1 MEPMTSHN
9 SRKPMWLVYAYLA
22 LPFLIFTLGW
32 IRWYYAI
39 PIILVSLY
47 ALKGL
52 FRNAPSLWV
61 PEKRKSNPW
70 KITLILL
77 IIGGWVALSGV
88 GGFVFQNPD
97 HMWRN
102 AIFELLV
109 RNPWP
114 IIKTDATGSVG
125 FIYYIG
131 FWMPAAL
138 GGKMVGLTWGYVAQY
153 LWATLG
159 IELFYYLI
167 CAKFRKLLIW
177 PLLLFIFFSGLDII
191 GILLKGNEVIGWIS
205 HIEWWGWPFQFSS
218 MTTQLFWV
226 FNQALPAWL
235 VTMAILMEK
244 NNKGILLLL
253 SFTMLSSSLPFVG
266 LIPIAAYLILKR
278 REGKNPFFSEIGR
291 ITKETFS
298 VENIIGVAVIG
309 IVTLLYLKG
318 NNSAQIMTTTNH
330 EFETFGAFVFH
341 LLKFLIL
348 EIGLYFLVM
357 LKYRWKDPA
366 FYLLGLLIALIPL
379 IRIGTGGDFAMR
391 ASIPALV
398 ILFLL
403 VAQTL
408 EEAWKKRDFRILA
421 LFSILFVLGAITP
434 VLEINRTLIETYH
447 RIRNDLPI
455 TAGSRN
461 LMGPTENN
469 FWGDLEGNVFFT
481 NLAK

>member
-1 MEPMTSHN
+1 
-9 SRKPMWLVYAYLA
+9 MWLVYGYLS
-22 LPFLIFTLGW
+22 LPFLIFALGW

-39 PIILVSLY
+39 PIVLMCLY
-47 ALKGL
+47 ALRGL

-102 AIFELLV
+102 AIFDLLV

-114 IIKTDATGSVG
+114 IIKTDASGSVG
-125 FIYYIG
+125 FVYYIG

-138 GGKMVGLTWGYVAQY
+138 IGKLAGLTWGYVAQY
-153 LWATLG
+153 LWASLG
-159 IELFYYLI
+159 IGLFYYLI

-177 PLLLFIFFSGLDII
+177 PLLLFIFFSGLDIV

-253 SFTMLSSSLPFVG
+253 SLTMLSSSLPFVG
-266 LIPIAAYLILKR
+266 LIPIAAYLMLTR
-278 REGKNPFFSEIGR
+278 GEGKNPLGQEIGR
-291 ITKETFS
+291 IAKETFS

-318 NNSAQIMTTTNH
+318 NNSAQILTTTNH
-330 EFETFGAFVFH
+330 EFETLGAFMVR
-341 LLKFLIL
+341 LSIFLTL
-348 EIGLYFLVM
+348 EVGLYFLVM
-357 LKYRWKDPA
+357 LKYRWKEPT

-403 VAQTL
+403 VGQTL
-408 EEAWKKRDFRILA
+408 EEAWLKRDHKILA
-421 LFSILFVLGAITP
+421 LLSILILFGSITP
-434 VLEINRTLIETYH
+434 LLEINRTLIETYH
-447 RIRNDLPI
+447 RIRNDLQI

-461 LMGPTENN
+461 LMGTTENN
-469 FWGDLEGNVFFT
+469 FWGDLEGNVFFGYIS
-481 NLAK
+481 K